1 MEDEL
6 FQLSNGRYVTSVEIS
21 EKLTYI
27 KEHHPE
33 TSYQEDSTGYS
44 WDGREWLTSSQ
55 SVTIMIPGTVRKQS
69 HGTPMTAASG
79 RRM

>member
-44 WDGREWLTSSQ
+44 WDEAGMADLFSE
-55 SVTIMIPGTVRKQS
+55 
-69 HGTPMTAASG
+69 
-79 RRM
+79 

>member
-33 TSYQEDSTGYS
+33 TSYQEDSTAYS
-44 WDGREWLTSSQ
+44 WMKRVWLTSFRVLRS
-55 SVTIMIPGTVRKQS
+55 
-69 HGTPMTAASG
+69 
-79 RRM
+79 

>member
-27 KEHHPE
+27 KEHHPCLLY
-33 TSYQEDSTGYS
+33 TSD
-44 WDGREWLTSSQ
+44 
-55 SVTIMIPGTVRKQS
+55 
-69 HGTPMTAASG
+69 AADEL
-79 RRM
+79 

>member
-44 WDGREWLTSSQ
+44 WDEAGMADLFQ
-55 SVTIMIPGTVRKQS
+55 SVTIMTPGTARKQS
-69 HGTPMTAASG
+69 HGTPMTVASG

>member
-27 KEHHPE
+27 V
-33 TSYQEDSTGYS
+33 
-44 WDGREWLTSSQ
+44 Q
-55 SVTIMIPGTVRKQS
+55 SEGK
-69 HGTPMTAASG
+69 
-79 RRM
+79 

>member
-33 TSYQEDSTGYS
+33 TSYQEDSTG
-44 WDGREWLTSSQ
+44 
-55 SVTIMIPGTVRKQS
+55 
-69 HGTPMTAASG
+69 
-79 RRM
+79 